1 MPQLRRPLASEHAAV
16 LSAEIALVPN
26 VADFAAMLRDN
37 AEVTRA
43 LAHDFGEARAA
54 HRYADG
60 KWSVRETIGHLSDC
74 ERVLSYR
81 LLRALR
87 ADATLLPGFDHNA
100 YVPAGRF
107 EGRTLADVVREFS
120 AVRSATVALVDS
132 APAEAFEFRLNVGTG
147 HITGVAL
154 AYLIAGHELHH
165 QHLLRERYVSLA

>member
-26 VADFAAMLRDN
+26 VADFAAMLREN

-54 HRYADG
+54 HRYAEG

-120 AVRSATVALVDS
+120 AVRSVQRRAQRDGGARRQRARRRVRVSTKRGD
-132 APAEAFEFRLNVGTG
+132 RT
-147 HITGVAL
+147 
-154 AYLIAGHELHH
+154 HH
-165 QHLLRERYVSLA
+165 RRRARVSHRGA